1 MKAFI
6 KISILALCLT
16 LATSLFLGCDGGGS
30 GSGGEN
36 ETLEYAITLA
46 DVDNGSLTVSA
57 NKAKEGVQ
65 ITVTATP
72 DSGYLLSEITLN
84 GEKLQLNGNNA
95 TFVMPAK
102 AVVVGAVFSEDLSLP
117 VFENAPT
124 LKAFEIEA
132 ISVRTPARGSWKV
145 VFGASALEITVWV
158 KDAHIYP
165 NADGIKTYFGL
176 KGYDRAIGENNFMVQ
191 VLANGAVKTYK
202 GENGEYVEGQL
213 SGIVAK
219 VRAWG
224 ESEQAG
230 VNGFKISL
238 SVDYA
243 TLGVEAQRAKG
254 NVTMLASHT
263 NKNTDDI
270 DAKQTLVAGEYDIN
284 KPQTYPVLVDNNE
297 YEENP
302 LATATAQL
310 GASNGMRMGAYWNTE
325 RDFFEDETDY
335 ENRIAVLSGHDNAD
349 NNIFFYQTANAKQM
363 YAEATFKVTRV
374 FSNEQYGKFGLMLF
388 DGDDRSGFFGYVDAY
403 IGNQA
408 TELNNI
414 IGTELG
420 YNVAYGGWGAF
431 NTIADTDGSFDL
443 ATKTITLKMAY
454 RNGKIYFYCGDNLV
468 LAREYNAGV
477 NLVLG
482 IKSFGYGL
490 EVTNYY
496 ATANAN
502 DEKLIAHTPDDTARN
517 ISTLFVGDNY
527 LASWQGYRVLEIEGG
542 KANEAIA
549 NETVSSLQAKISA
562 LKNSYLPQRIV
573 ISAGMNDINGGSTAQ
588 TVFDRVKGLV
598 SAYAEAFPEAQ
609 LYWVSA
615 IPAPAKANRLA
626 EMLALN
632 ELVKEYAQ
640 GGAII
645 YIEATEAFL
654 NEGKLRANMFA
665 GDGVAL
671 NSEFGLPL
679 YGLAISNGLGLL
691 RAQGVDFGDNSSGY
705 AYSSG
710 WVFEDDGAVAVNKG
724 TGEQVIWYSSME
736 YSADLYVEAYI
747 RSTQNTGEDAW
758 PKAGLALRND
768 SFTIFAYADLAGNP
782 TGSAFM
788 NIVYRPNV
796 TGSYEASGNWD
807 WDNQGNGNYGAS
819 MVDGFVKLAIAKLD
833 NVIYMLANDEIVA
846 TYAVPGVSA
855 DDKFVVGALNFNR
868 KMEIKD
874 AYSMTDRIAIGEKL
888 GVEAL
893 PIVSLDDATL
903 LGGAESAHQPSN
915 LTYNVSDYSK
925 TVSINGE
932 LDYARLY
939 LTKKGECVIAVDGV
953 EVGVI
958 PSVIRMDDGFLYVYD
973 LGNYLQQGENNLQIL
988 TADKHTAFKAKL
1000 VYSTNGS
1007 ERVIATDSLWG
1018 LVEQEVTLSEKPTY
1032 YFLGSSVTYGSATN
1046 GISFVEEVQKTLGY
1060 NVKKEA
1066 VSGTTL
1072 VDNGA
1077 SSYIA
1082 RMKTLPTGTSVN
1094 RLIVQLSTNDVT
1106 QNIAFGE
1113 LASGY
1118 DISSFNTS
1126 TVIGAIE
1133 YIIAY
1138 AKQTW
1143 GCEVVFY
1150 TNHKYNNNR
1159 YNALVNELYKVQAKW
1174 GIGIVDFYNY
1184 AEMERLDSA
1193 TLNSYKADDIHPN
1206 VQGYAWMGKVFS
1218 EYIQNSLEKDV
1229 VRKYLAE

>member
-6 KISILALCLT
+6 KISILAICLT
-16 LATSLFLGCDGGGS
+16 LSTSLFLGCGGGGT
-30 GSGGEN
+30 GSDGAKK
-36 ETLEYAITLA
+36 YSIT
-46 DVDNGSLTVSA
+46 VEQPDNGSISA
-57 NKAKEGVQ
+57 SAQSAREGEK

-72 DSGYLLSEITLN
+72 NEGYLLSKILLN
-84 GEKLQLNGNNA
+84 GEAIELEGNGA
-95 TFVMPAK
+95 SFTMPASNVLLT
-102 AVVVGAVFSEDLSLP
+102 AEFSEDVSSP
-117 VFENAPT
+117 IFENVPT

-132 ISVRTPARGSWKV
+132 VSVRTPARGFWKIA
-145 VFGASALEITVWV
+145 FGESALEITVWV
-158 KDAHIYP
+158 KDAHLYP
-165 NADGIKTYFGL
+165 NADGIKAYFGL
-176 KGYDRAIGENNFMVQ
+176 KGYDRAIGENNIMVQ
-191 VLANGAVKTYK
+191 VLANGAIKTFK
-202 GENGEYVEGQL
+202 GENGEYVEASL
-213 SGIVAK
+213 SGISAG

-224 ESEQAG
+224 ESESKG

-238 SVDYA
+238 SVDYE
-243 TLGVEAQRAKG
+243 TLKVAYQRAKG
-254 NVTMLASHT
+254 NITMLASHT

-270 DAKQTLVAGEYDIN
+270 DAKQTLLAGSYDIN

-302 LATATAQL
+302 LASATAQL
-310 GASNGMRMGAYWNTE
+310 GASNGMKMGAYWNTE
-325 RDFFEDETDY
+325 KDYFADEANY
-335 ENRIAVLSGHDNAD
+335 ENRAATLTGHDNAD
-349 NNIFFYQTANAKQM
+349 NNIFFYQTSNAKQM

-403 IGNQA
+403 IGDQA
-408 TELNNI
+408 TEVNNI
-414 IGTELG
+414 VGTELG

-431 NTIADTDGSFDL
+431 NTIADTNGSFDL
-443 ATKTITLKMAY
+443 ATKTVTLKMAY
-454 RNGKIYFYCGDNLV
+454 KNNKIYFYCGDNLV

-477 NLVLG
+477 NIVLG

-496 ATANAN
+496 ATANAS
-502 DEKLIAHTPDDTARN
+502 DEKLIAHTPESTARN

-527 LASWQGYRVLEIEGG
+527 LAAWQGYKALEIEGG
-542 KANEAIA
+542 KANEAIT
-549 NETVSSLQAKISA
+549 NETVSSLQSKISA
-562 LKNSYLPQRIV
+562 LKDAYIPQRIV
-573 ISAGMNDINGGSTAQ
+573 ISAGMNDINGGSTVQ
-588 TVFDRVKGLV
+588 TVLNRIKGLV
-598 SAYAEAFPEAQ
+598 GAYAEAFPEAQ

-615 IPAPAKANRLA
+615 IPSPANGAKLA

-640 GGAII
+640 GGAIN

-654 NEGKLRANMFA
+654 KEGKLRANMFA

-671 NSEFGLPL
+671 NSEFGLAL
-679 YGLAISNGLGLL
+679 YGAKICEGLNVQ

-705 AYSSG
+705 AYTSG
-710 WVFEDDGAVAVNKG
+710 WVFEEDGAIAVSKG
-724 TGEQVIWYSSME
+724 TGEQVIWYSSMQ

-747 RSTQNTGEDAW
+747 RSTQNTGADAY

-782 TGSAFM
+782 SESAFM

-796 TGSYEASGNWD
+796 SEKYEASGNWD
-807 WDNQGNGNYGAS
+807 WNNQGNGNYGAS
-819 MVDGFVKLAIAKLD
+819 MIGGFVKIAIAKLD
-833 NVIYMLANDEIVA
+833 NVIYMLANDVIVA
-846 TYAVPGVSA
+846 TYEVPGVSA
-855 DDKFVVGALNFNR
+855 EDEFVVGALNFNR

-874 AYSMTDRIAIGEKL
+874 AYGMTDRIAIGEKI
-888 GVEAL
+888 GVEVL
-893 PIVSLDDATL
+893 PIVSLEDASL
-903 LGGAESAHQPSN
+903 LGGGQSAHLPSN
-915 LTYNVSDYSK
+915 LTYSVSDYSK
-925 TVSINGE
+925 SVALNDE

-939 LTKKGECVIAVDGV
+939 LTKNGECVITVNGSEV
-953 EVGVI
+953 EERV
-958 PSVIRMDDGFLYVYD
+958 SVIRKGESFLYVYD
-973 LGNYLQQGENNLQIL
+973 LANYLQQGENKLQII

-1000 VYSTNGS
+1000 VYSANGS
-1007 ERVIATDSLWG
+1007 ESVIATDSSWA
-1018 LVEQEVTLSEKPTY
+1018 LVEDEITLSEKPTY

-1143 GCEVVFY
+1143 GCEVIFY
-1150 TNHKYNNNR
+1150 TNPKYNNNR
-1159 YNALVNELYKVQAKW
+1159 YNSLVNELYKVQEKW
-1174 GIGIVDFYNY
+1174 GIGIVDFFNY

-1229 VRKYLAE
+1229 IRKYLAK